1 MIPQRRYATTV
12 AVFATVLYFALVIC
26 VSGLISLFA
35 NREVLA
41 ERDAGPLIAPIM
53 FAVSGAALFVQ
64 LVVLGAGARRRSTIG
79 AALVAGI
86 AVYLLFVVVG
96 AILYAVGNGDPLRG
110 LFFISANAV
119 GPYAVSVAVLATIV
133 VLAYL
138 LLLSYRE
145 SGGARRTPRWPW
157 EKKDDRDRED
167 RD

>member
-1 MIPQRRYATTV
+1 VTPQRRYAITV
-12 AVFATVLYFALVIC
+12 AVFATVLYLALAIC

-41 ERDAGPLIAPIM
+41 EGDAGPLVAPIM
-53 FAVSGAALFVQ
+53 FAVSTAAVFVQ
-64 LVVLGAGARRRSTIG
+64 LVRLGVGPRRRSTIG
-79 AALVAGI
+79 AALIAGI

-96 AILYAVGNGDPLRG
+96 SILYAAGNGDPLRA
-110 LFFISANAV
+110 LFFISANAA
-119 GPYAVSVAVLATIV
+119 GPYAISIAVLATVV

-138 LLLSYRE
+138 LLLTYRE
-145 SGGARRTPRWPW
+145 SGGAKRTPRWPW